1 MQEIKKHIRSEIVTA
16 GIYEINLLT
25 HSYDGDGDDDSG
37 TQRMSLKSVRKT
49 VNLETY
55 MIKSKVSKERLQ
67 DIEALHNMGMG
78 NSLDPKAL
86 LISALEN
93 ENSQHKDKLVYDI
106 MKFAGEQNAKSTWS
120 KIQHKLFDWFGYSRK
135 IRIKEDI
142 DLLRLISV
150 RSNYIQAVSRIRG
163 ADFIIVN
170 GAMASRI
177 MNLEAFVYNDPNQ
190 PNTEQSVGMLNGY
203 IYKVGVLAG
212 KFSVLINP
220 RLRWNDTSI
229 VMGSDIYKGQEGI
242 YHLEMPEEMEEME
255 EISPDFNT
263 NVLLL
268 LSQRLAV
275 VPTDNAHL
283 RYYTE
288 SITIGSYPFIRHIA
302 REIKLWLKYTS
313 GLVAR

>member
-1 MQEIKKHIRSEIVTA
+1 MQEIRKHICSEIATA
-16 GIYEINLLT
+16 GIQEIHLLT
-25 HSYDGDGDDDSG
+25 HSYDGADDSG
-37 TQRMSLKSVRKT
+37 TQRMSMRSVRKT
-49 VNLETY
+49 INLETY
-55 MIKSKVSKERLQ
+55 RVKSKVSKEQLQ
-67 DIEALHNMGMG
+67 DIEAFHGIGMG

-86 LISALEN
+86 LISALAN
-93 ENSQHKDKLVYDI
+93 ENSQHKDKLVYNI

-142 DLLRLISV
+142 DLLRLISA
-150 RSNYIQAVSRIRG
+150 RSNYIQKVSRIRG

-170 GAMASRI
+170 GAMAARI

-220 RLRWNDTSI
+220 RLSWNDNSI

-242 YHLEMPEEMEEME
+242 YHLEMPEEIDEME
-255 EISPDFNT
+255 EISTMDFNT
-263 NVLLL
+263 NILLL

-288 SITIGSYPFIRHIA
+288 EITTESYPFIMHVFNA
-302 REIKLWLKYTS
+302 IKLWLKTHTPLS
-313 GLVAR
+313 AK

>member
-25 HSYDGDGDDDSG
+25 YPYEEIDDQG
-37 TQRMSLKSVRKT
+37 AQKIPMKSIRK
-49 VNLETY
+49 VINLETY
-55 MIKSKVSKERLQ
+55 TIKSKVSKEQLQ
-67 DIEALHNMGMG
+67 DIEALHNIGMG

-106 MKFAGEQNAKSTWS
+106 MKFAGEQNAKTTWS
-120 KIQHKLFDWFGYSRK
+120 KIQHKLFNWFGYSRK
-135 IRIKEDI
+135 ISVKEDI
-142 DLLRLISV
+142 DLLRLISAG
-150 RSNYIQAVSRIRG
+150 SDYIQKVSRIRG

-220 RLRWNDTSI
+220 RLSWNDTSI
-229 VMGSDIYKGQEGI
+229 VIGSDIYKGQEGI

-255 EISPDFNT
+255 EIIPDFNT

-288 SITIGSYPFIRHIA
+288 SITTESYPFLMYIFNS
-302 REIKLWLKYTS
+302 IKLWWKNHTALAAK
-313 GLVAR
+313 

>member
-1 MQEIKKHIRSEIVTA
+1 MQEIKKHICSEIATA
-16 GIYEINLLT
+16 GIQEIHLLT
-25 HSYDGDGDDDSG
+25 HSYDGDDDSG
-37 TQRMSLKSVRKT
+37 TQRMSIKPVRK
-49 VNLETY
+49 VINLETY
-55 MIKSKVSKERLQ
+55 RIKSKVSKEQLQ
-67 DIEALHNMGMG
+67 DIEAFHSMGMG

-93 ENSQHKDKLVYDI
+93 ENAQHKDKLVYDI
-106 MKFAGEQNAKSTWS
+106 MKFAGEQNAKTTWD

-142 DLLRLISV
+142 DLLRLISA
-150 RSNYIQAVSRIRG
+150 RSNYIQKVSRISG

-177 MNLEAFVYNDPNQ
+177 MNLEAFIYNDPNQ

-220 RLRWNDTSI
+220 RLSWNDTSI

-255 EISPDFNT
+255 EISPMDFNT
-263 NVLLL
+263 NILLL

-288 SITIGSYPFIRHIA
+288 SITTESYPFIRHIV
-302 REIKLWLKYTS
+302 REIKLWWKTHTA
-313 GLVAR
+313 LVAR